1 MGITAVISFLLAS
14 SSPQP
19 LLHTAVGGAL
29 PKCTFDHVAFPLRIL
44 YCLSGAFRVK
54 SNFWVSQVYPS
65 VIWPLLTSEVHLNL
79 WFMFTGPGT
88 AMFLPLEISSSSFSS
103 HPLLV
108 IKKVSLPLGSIPQ
121 SLKTVGLLLSVLIA
135 PQVYTCWTQNCWNGL
150 WTHLFPSLDSN
161 FSVNFSM
168 SSYMWENIC
177 WMNKSK

>member
-1 MGITAVISFLLAS
+1 MGITVVISFLLAS

-88 AMFLPLEISSSSFSS
+88 AMFLPLEISSGSFSS

-121 SLKTVGLLLSVLIA
+121 SLKTGSPSECSDSTSSLYLLNTKLLKWALNSSVSLIR
-135 PQVYTCWTQNCWNGL
+135 Q
-150 WTHLFPSLDSN
+150 
-161 FSVNFSM
+161 
-168 SSYMWENIC
+168 
-177 WMNKSK
+177 